1 MFNGKDLEYPSNQ
14 SFSVS
19 LHLKF
24 SAISDLQYRI
34 ADKDTNFIDNR
45 KRTNYNY
52 STSILHKNAIRTNMQ
67 HTQSVIGVVV
77 STIGDHSK
85 LGDHATYLKYFH
97 NLVEILSC

>member
-45 KRTNYNY
+45 KRANY
-52 STSILHKNAIRTNMQ
+52 SKSILHKNAIRTNTQ

-77 STIGDHSK
+77 STMGDHSK
-85 LGDHATYLKYFH
+85 LGGHATYLKYFH
-97 NLVEILSC
+97 NLVEIL